1 MYLIFS
7 LLSIVYVHLIC
18 NKHHACKFFIII
30 CREYNQP
37 NLPKHAPC
45 KHNNLHD
52 SGLNSDVL
60 PDLKFE
66 KSPIYPQWKML
77 LVKCIISHLPD
88 ERKRFKDIILSSRF
102 QHRKAYRISSFKRC
116 PPKKAAFGK
125 GKA

>member
-1 MYLIFS
+1 M
-7 LLSIVYVHLIC
+7 YVHLIC
-18 NKHHACKFFIII
+18 NKHHGCKFFIII

-66 KSPIYPQWKML
+66 KLWLGREIGGAY
-77 LVKCIISHLPD
+77 IFTFSHPC
-88 ERKRFKDIILSSRF
+88 ETSKV
-102 QHRKAYRISSFKRC
+102 
-116 PPKKAAFGK
+116 
-125 GKA
+125 